1 MIATR
6 TQLFQPPRTTV
17 LATTDDTHAVPE
29 PEGVAFLV
37 AMVLITNTWTIV
49 VSSRSNGPRSVRDA
63 ARLDTHLR

>member
-17 LATTDDTHAVPE
+17 PTTTDDTHPVPE

-37 AMVLITNTWTIV
+37 AMVLITNARTIV
-49 VSSRSNGPRSVRDA
+49 VPSRSNG
-63 ARLDTHLR
+63 L